1 MMLMAYGGAVLVGA
15 FSPSVLCKL
24 VTVRILVSNF
34 YNKFNLVFIYA
45 LDLECDLR
53 NSSLKFFFYDLFL

>member
-1 MMLMAYGGAVLVGA
+1 MMLTAHGGAVLVGA

-24 VTVRILVSNF
+24 VTVRILISNF
-34 YNKFNLVFIYA
+34 YNKFSLVFIYA

-53 NSSLKFFFYDLFL
+53 NSSFNFFFNDLLL